1 MKWSKQI
8 KINFISNC
16 ATIKM
21 NTNLAYIDNGDN
33 HEGDD
38 DDDD

>member
-1 MKWSKQI
+1 MQLKLNK
-8 KINFISNC
+8 
-16 ATIKM
+16 AHTIKM
-21 NTNLAYIDNGDN
+21 NINLAYIDNDDN